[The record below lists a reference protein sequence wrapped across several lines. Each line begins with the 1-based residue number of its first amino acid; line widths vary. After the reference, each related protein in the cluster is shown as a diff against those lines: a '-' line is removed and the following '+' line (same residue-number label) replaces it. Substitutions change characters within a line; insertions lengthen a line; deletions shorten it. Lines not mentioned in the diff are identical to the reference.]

1 MGGLT
6 HETQDGIPAVGFSD
20 VLRDANLL
28 RTDYTTKLAN
38 AAAAAWSWCHK
49 QVLVG
54 FFNQ

>member
-1 MGGLT
+1 MGGGLT

-38 AAAAAWSWCHK
+38 AAAAAAAWS
-49 QVLVG
+49 
-54 FFNQ
+54 